1 MILSWE
7 SFAMMSKNMI
17 SSPVLI
23 LSFTV
28 LTHNGG
34 SGLVV
39 NLSEEILVA
48 GLTFPVFSSSVTTRF
63 L

>member
-1 MILSWE
+1 MILFCE
-7 SFAMMSKNMI
+7 SFTMISKNMI

-23 LSFTV
+23 RSFTV
-28 LTHNGG
+28 FIHNGG
-34 SGLVV
+34 SGLDV

-48 GLTFPVFSSSVTTRF
+48 GLTLPVFSSSVTTRF